1 MHTQSSLQGVQGTT
15 YFVPISLEKV
25 GIFEAPLVEA
35 TEESLAGYGRL
46 VDDFDLA
53 EVDIV
58 TWPQPGWRPVLPGTG
73 NEGGI
78 TSGEFI
84 VEWKGDIVYTF
95 NHAVN
100 KGYVT
105 GWTTDPLQAREDRST
120 TPRDYIYTFE
130 ANYHPD
136 GGQIF
141 YPRNQE
147 PFVMLLAKP
156 TDDVRPEHFRAFYFD
171 GKKGVHI
178 NPSVWHQ
185 PAFPVNE
192 HVVFDDKQGR
202 VHACIG
208 CQFVEEFGV
217 YIKVPLRPIASRIK
231 GHPRMALP

>member
-1 MHTQSSLQGVQGTT
+1 MPDQTTLQGVQGTT
-15 YFVPISLEKV
+15 YFVPKSLDQV
-25 GIFEAPLVEA
+25 GVFEAPFMVA
-35 TEESLAGYGRL
+35 TAESLVGYGHL
-46 VDDFDLA
+46 VDDFDQA
-53 EVDIV
+53 EVEIV

-78 TSGEFI
+78 TSGDFI
-84 VEWKGDIVYTF
+84 VEWKGDTVYTF

-105 GWTTDPLQAREDRST
+105 GWATDPTQAADDSCHLQ
-120 TPRDYIYTFE
+120 RDFLYTFE

-141 YPRNQE
+141 FPRNQE

-171 GKKGVHI
+171 GQKGVHI
-178 NPSVWHQ
+178 NPNVWHQ

-192 HVVFDDKQGR
+192 RVVFDDKQGR

-208 CQFVEEFGV
+208 CHFVEEFGV
-217 YIKVPLRPIASRIK
+217 YIKVPLK
-231 GHPRMALP
+231 G